1 MKKLIIFY
9 FLFALLP
16 VADAVCV
23 APVENLKIKGNAVLC
38 HGIYNIESGIEVVED
53 NLTADCNNSVLMGNG
68 VGYGILLNNRHNITV
83 QNCNIT
89 NYEIGVYLDS
99 TNKSILKS
107 NYLTKNKFGIALFN
121 SFDNNIDNNFL
132 AENLGDEIT
141 YLPLSLIEEKEPI
154 EAENKE
160 EISSPQKIMEE
171 VVRIKKPFLNEDE
184 VLSEINL
191 IFDRYFNLTQENLE
205 IRRTVFYN
213 ESDKSTRIVLNLRP
227 KKALTN
233 VSIYERIPKCVS
245 AYVNQILFET
255 GGYEVVKNDPLVLW
269 SFTRLD
275 NEKEISYKVFKNID
289 EECRNLLLA
298 FGIASVFEQA
308 EEKTE
313 KKNSSTYMLVFFII
327 LFAVLISYF
336 TLMKPHK
343 ES

>member
-184 VLSEINL
+184 VLSEIN
-191 IFDRYFNLTQENLE
+191 
-205 IRRTVFYN
+205 
-213 ESDKSTRIVLNLRP
+213 
-227 KKALTN
+227 
-233 VSIYERIPKCVS
+233 
-245 AYVNQILFET
+245 
-255 GGYEVVKNDPLVLW
+255 
-269 SFTRLD
+269 
-275 NEKEISYKVFKNID
+275 
-289 EECRNLLLA
+289 
-298 FGIASVFEQA
+298 
-308 EEKTE
+308 
-313 KKNSSTYMLVFFII
+313 
-327 LFAVLISYF
+327 
-336 TLMKPHK
+336 
-343 ES
+343 